1 MANLAADRH
10 WLVLPYSD
18 GQLLT
23 KDLATL
29 FAGLLIIAARS
40 RLAKSTLERRR
51 VRGLV
56 KDVLERVRAQEARH
70 YLDPVGYPSAVLSS
84 LQLRDEVMAD
94 EHSIVTRQRLWQQ
107 VEKVVEENSNLRSN
121 MEVMPT
127 GDEGRV
133 WTWIGSGNR
142 SIEFGDETRRR
153 VM

>member
-1 MANLAADRH
+1 M
-10 WLVLPYSD
+10 
-18 GQLLT
+18 
-23 KDLATL
+23 
-29 FAGLLIIAARS
+29 AARS
-40 RLAKSTLERRR
+40 RLAKGALERRR

-70 YLDPVGYPSAVLSS
+70 YLDSVGYPSAVLSS

-94 EHSIVTRQRLWQQ
+94 EHSIATRQRLWQQ
-107 VEKVVEENSNLRSN
+107 VEKIVEENSNIRSN

-142 SIEFGDETRRR
+142 RIEFGDDNGRR